1 MGWISSLVLVAT
13 LSRQLYTQ
21 WKARSVEAVS
31 KWLYVGQFVAE
42 IGFIIYS
49 WSVRNWI
56 FVFTNV
62 ILLLEN
68 ILGLWMLIFHRRQV
82 RNKTS
87 LAA

>member
-42 IGFIIYS
+42 IGFLFL
-49 WSVRNWI
+49 R
-56 FVFTNV
+56 
-62 ILLLEN
+62 
-68 ILGLWMLIFHRRQV
+68 M
-82 RNKTS
+82 
-87 LAA
+87 